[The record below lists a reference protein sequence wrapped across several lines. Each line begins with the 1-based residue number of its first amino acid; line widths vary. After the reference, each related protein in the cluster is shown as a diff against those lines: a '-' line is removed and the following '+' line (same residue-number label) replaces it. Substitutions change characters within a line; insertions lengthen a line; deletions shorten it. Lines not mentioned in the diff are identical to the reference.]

1 MNSINQQFLMGFKGF
16 YNKKI
21 IVRIQEK
28 TVTFAGDSD
37 EEVQN
42 KFVNPAPS
50 IGRRQLIF
58 F

>member
-1 MNSINQQFLMGFKGF
+1 MGFKGF
-16 YNKKI
+16 FNKKF